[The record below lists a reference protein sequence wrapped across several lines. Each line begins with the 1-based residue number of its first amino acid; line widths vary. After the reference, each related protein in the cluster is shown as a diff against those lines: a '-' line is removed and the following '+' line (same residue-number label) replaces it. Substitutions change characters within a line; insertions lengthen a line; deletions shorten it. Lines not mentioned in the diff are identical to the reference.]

1 MAWWVRC
8 GLKIKGRLGLKVG
21 LETNVK
27 EKKKNNLLGIV
38 QNYET
43 LFKTRVVYDA
53 MA

>member
-1 MAWWVRC
+1 MMGEVWA
-8 GLKIKGRLGLKVG
+8 KNKGRLGLKFDARSKR
-21 LETNVK
+21 ER